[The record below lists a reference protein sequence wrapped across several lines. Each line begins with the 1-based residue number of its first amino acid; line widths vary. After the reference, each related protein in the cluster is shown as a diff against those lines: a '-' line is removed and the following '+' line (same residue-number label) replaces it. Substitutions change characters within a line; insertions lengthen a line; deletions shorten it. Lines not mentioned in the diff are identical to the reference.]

1 MFCQYDW
8 AIESTCGRIVSR
20 MPLRIESCWLAMSI
34 ETPPSVAAPAVELAT
49 ETEPQV
55 AEPVPFPA
63 ASE

>member
-1 MFCQYDW
+1 
-8 AIESTCGRIVSR
+8 
-20 MPLRIESCWLAMSI
+20 MSMV
-34 ETPPSVAAPAVELAT
+34 TPPSVAALAEESAT

>member
-1 MFCQYDW
+1 
-8 AIESTCGRIVSR
+8 
-20 MPLRIESCWLAMSI
+20 MSMV
-34 ETPPSVAAPAVELAT
+34 TPPSVAAPAEESAT

>member
-1 MFCQYDW
+1 
-8 AIESTCGRIVSR
+8 

-34 ETPPSVAAPAVELAT
+34 ETPPSVAAPAEESAT